1 MPDVIFTINKKQ
13 EMNNSCLK
21 KIQTVAASMPIVLCS
36 NAAVEAKDSTNVQLQ
51 QNRTQIITEAKKQN
65 SADLLLAQEEP
76 NNSTSKIS
84 QPQTDLNTEA
94 DKLIAVKNN
103 NLYLPNKPEEV
114 EVDASRA
121 ITLEQAVKLAIQNNK
136 QLQEARL
143 NLELSQQQLRE
154 AKAARY
160 PVLNTTVDFSEV
172 DSAQSEIQLESIS
185 QQGIENNTDNNNIR
199 SFQGD
204 LNLRY
209 DLYTGG
215 LRGATIQGAEK
226 QLELAQLDLERINF
240 ETRFEV
246 SQDYY
251 SLQNTDSQVDIE
263 GTAVDEAQKTLGD
276 ARLLKQAGSG
286 TKFDV
291 LRAEVELA
299 NAKQRLTTALSQQN
313 AARRQLI
320 ATLDIAEQVELS
332 AADRIEPAGDW
343 ELSLEETIIMAYN
356 SRAELQQLALA
367 KEINQKEKQIALAAV
382 RPQVSLAGSYN
393 LLDVYD
399 DGVGINDGYSVGVNL
414 QWNLFDGGAA
424 RARARQSETNA
435 EINEVQFADRR
446 GEVRL
451 EVEQSYYSLTANKE
465 NIETSDK
472 ALESAQESLGLARD
486 RFQAGVGTQTDVIQA
501 QSELT
506 TARANY
512 LRSIVDYN
520 QSLNQLERAV
530 AVLPS
535 DK

>member
-1 MPDVIFTINKKQ
+1 
-13 EMNNSCLK
+13 MNNNLK
-21 KIQTVAASMPIVLCS
+21 TIQTVAASIPIILCS
-36 NAAVEAKDSTNVQLQ
+36 NAVVEAKDSTDVQLQ
-51 QNRTQIITEAKKQN
+51 QNQAQVIIEAKKQN
-65 SADLLLAQEEP
+65 SADLLLAQAKP
-76 NNSTSKIS
+76 DNSTSKTS
-84 QPQTDLNTEA
+84 QPQIDSNTEA
-94 DKLIAVKNN
+94 DEPIAVNTD

-114 EVDASRA
+114 EVEANRA

-160 PVLNTTVDFSEV
+160 PVLNTTVGFSED
-172 DSAQSEIQLESIS
+172 DSAQSEIQLESVS
-185 QQGIENNTDNNNIR
+185 QQNTEDNLDVNTDTR
-199 SFQGD
+199 TLQGD

-215 LRGATIQGAEK
+215 LRGASIKSAEK
-226 QLELAQLDLERINF
+226 QVDSARLDLERINF

-251 SLQNTDSQVDIE
+251 SLQNADSQVKIE
-263 GTAVDEAQKTLGD
+263 RTAVNEAQKTLED
-276 ARLLKQAGSG
+276 AQLLRQAGSG

-299 NAKQRLTTALSQQN
+299 NAKQRLTTAKSEQN
-313 AARRQLI
+313 TARRQLI
-320 ATLDIAEQVELS
+320 ATLDIGQQVEFS
-332 AADRIEPAGDW
+332 TADRIEPAGDW
-343 ELSLEETIIMAYN
+343 EFSLEETIVMAYN
-356 SRAELQQLALA
+356 SRAELQQLVLA
-367 KEINQKEKQIALAAV
+367 KEISQQEKQIALSAV
-382 RPQVSLAGSYN
+382 RPQVSLVASYN

-399 DGVGINDGYSVGVNL
+399 DEVGISDGYSVSANL
-414 QWNLFDGGAA
+414 EWNLFDGGAA

-446 GEVRL
+446 NEVRL
-451 EVEQSYYSLTANKE
+451 EVEQSYYALTANKE
-465 NIETSDK
+465 NIETSNK
-472 ALESAQESLGLARD
+472 ALESARVSLDLARD

-530 AVLPS
+530 AVLPTPIPAEDYRAKS
-535 DK
+535 QI